1 MSDPEVIVVAD
12 REALADTGAALI
24 ERILIE
30 AAKSAELASVALA
43 GGTTPEVTYRHLA
56 SRPVPWRC
64 LQVFFG
70 DERCVPP
77 EDEASNYHLAERAI
91 LDRIPLRPRQVH
103 RIRGEIEPA
112 RAAVEAEAAMHDH
125 LTGRLPALDLV
136 LLGIGADGHVASLFP
151 DSPELAIEDRLYVP
165 VHRPDLPHPH
175 RVSVTL
181 PVINAAKHVLV
192 MAADEE
198 KAPAVAKALAGDSS
212 IPAGRLAP
220 TDGDLTW
227 VLTAAA
233 ASGALKPGT

>member
-1 MSDPEVIVVAD
+1 VSDAEVIVVPD
-12 REALADTGAALI
+12 REALADTSAALI

-30 AAKSAELASVALA
+30 ASKSAELASVALA

-64 LQVFFG
+64 LQVFFS

-103 RIRGEIEPA
+103 RIRGEIEPK
-112 RAAVEAEAAMHDH
+112 RAAVEAEAAMHEH
-125 LTGRLPALDLV
+125 LTGRLPALDLM
-136 LLGIGADGHVASLFP
+136 LLGVGADGHVASLFP
-151 DSPELAIEDRLYVP
+151 NSPELEIDDRLYVP
-165 VHRPDLPHPH
+165 VHRLEMPHPY

-181 PVINAAKHVLV
+181 PVINAAKHIVV
-192 MAADEE
+192 MAAGEE
-198 KAPAVAKALAGDSS
+198 KAPAVAKALAGDAS

-220 TDGDLTW
+220 THGDLTW
-227 VLTAAA
+227 VLTEEA
-233 ASGALKPGT
+233 ASRT

>member
-1 MSDPEVIVVAD
+1 MAIEKVFVLGAGTMGHGIAQVCSQ
-12 REALADTGAALI
+12 TGLSVDLCDVSTALI
-24 ERILIE
+24 DKARKKKRRDARFSLSSFVGDWPQERTEETSILLE
-30 AAKSAELASVALA
+30 
-43 GGTTPEVTYRHLA
+43 HL
-56 SRPVPWRC
+56 SHG
-64 LQVFFG
+64 L
-70 DERCVPP
+70 EK
-77 EDEASNYHLAERAI
+77 
-91 LDRIPLRPRQVH
+91 
-103 RIRGEIEPA
+103 
-112 RAAVEAEAAMHDH
+112 
-125 LTGRLPALDLV
+125 
-136 LLGIGADGHVASLFP
+136 
-151 DSPELAIEDRLYVP
+151 LAIEDRLYVP

-198 KAPAVAKALAGDSS
+198 KAPAVAKALAGNSS